1 MGNGV
6 PQDVAQQAARLRERI
21 EELNYHYFVLDSPL
35 VDDAEYDRLFSE
47 LERLEEQYPELR
59 TPDSPTQR
67 VGAPPA
73 EEFRTVVHRAPML
86 SLANAFGEEELEE
99 FDARIKRFLGADAPG
114 SIEYVCELKIDGL
127 AVSLTYE
134 RGVLVQGATRGD
146 GTRGEDI
153 TANLRTVKSIPL
165 SLPAGSAGPP
175 ELMEVRGEAYLSVAE
190 FRRINEERSQEGQPL
205 FANPRNAAA
214 GSLRQLDPSVTASR
228 RLRFFAYGL
237 GVVSQPIA
245 RTHLDALQMLKK
257 WRFPVNPHTRVSQGI
272 AGAREFCREWA
283 ERRRELDYQIDGVVI
298 KVNDFALQERLGAV
312 SRSPRWAVAYK
323 FPAEQ
328 AVTTVRD
335 IVVQVGRTGALTPVA
350 ELEPVKIG
358 GVTVSRATLHNEDEI
373 RRKDVRVGD
382 RVVIQRAGDVIPEV
396 VSVVLDERPPDAKP
410 FRMPDRCP
418 ACGAPVTR
426 EEGEAVA
433 RCTNYSCPAQ
443 RLERLVHFC
452 SKGAMDM
459 DGVGPA
465 TLAQMLEKGLVS
477 EPADLYRL
485 TAADLL
491 QLDGVK
497 EKLAENILQA
507 ISGSKRPPLDRFIF
521 ALGIRHVGEHV
532 ARILAS
538 RYRDIHTLMEAS
550 EKDLGG
556 IDQIGPVIAREVATF
571 FRDPRNRAAVERLLA
586 AGVAPVGP
594 PETGGVKQTPLTG
607 KSVVFTGTLESMTRE
622 EAEALARRL
631 GAEVKSSVSRSTDLV
646 VAGEK
651 AGSKLARA
659 AELGVRVVSEKE
671 FLEMVKGAE
680 AE

>member
-35 VDDAEYDRLFSE
+35 VDDAEYDRLFRE

-99 FDARIKRFLGADAPG
+99 FDARIKRFLGADAPE

-165 SLPAGSAGPP
+165 SLPASSVSPP

-190 FRRINEERSQEGQPL
+190 FRRINEERSREGQPL

-245 RTHLDALQMLKK
+245 STHLDALEMLKE

-373 RRKDVRVGD
+373 CRKDVRVGD
-382 RVVIQRAGDVIPEV
+382 RVVVQRAGDVIPEV
-396 VSVVLDERPPDAKP
+396 VSVVLEERPPDAKP

-485 TAADLL
+485 TAGDVL

-538 RYRDIHTLMEAS
+538 RYRDIQALMEAS
-550 EKDLGG
+550 EEDLAG

-571 FRDPRNRAAVERLLA
+571 FSDPKNRAAVERLLA

-594 PETGGVKQTPLTG
+594 PETGEVKQTPLTG
-607 KSVVFTGTLESMTRE
+607 KSVVFTGTLDSMTRE
-622 EAEALARRL
+622 EAEALARQL

-680 AE
+680 

>member
-6 PQDVAQQAARLRERI
+6 PQDVAEQAARLRERI

-35 VDDAEYDRLFSE
+35 VDDAEYDRLFRE

-99 FDARIKRFLGADAPG
+99 FDARIKRFLGADAPE

-134 RGVLVQGATRGD
+134 RGILVQGATRGD

-175 ELMEVRGEAYLSVAE
+175 ELLEVRGEAYLSVAE
-190 FRRINEERSQEGQPL
+190 FRRINEERSREGQPL

-245 RTHLDALQMLKK
+245 RTHLDALEMLKE

-283 ERRRELDYQIDGVVI
+283 ERRRELEYQIDGVVI

-382 RVVIQRAGDVIPEV
+382 RVVVQRAGDVIPEV

-485 TAADLL
+485 TAGDVL

-538 RYRDIHTLMEAS
+538 RYRDIQALMKAS
-550 EKDLGG
+550 EEDLAGT
-556 IDQIGPVIAREVATF
+556 DQIGPVIAREVATF
-571 FRDPRNRAAVERLLA
+571 FSDPKNRAAVERLLA
-586 AGVAPVGP
+586 AGVAPLGP
-594 PETGGVKQTPLTG
+594 PETGEVKQTPLTG
-607 KSVVFTGTLESMTRE
+607 KSVVFTGTLDSMTRE
-622 EAEALARRL
+622 EAEALARQL
-631 GAEVKSSVSRSTDLV
+631 GAEVKSSVTRSTNLV

-680 AE
+680 

>member
-35 VDDAEYDRLFSE
+35 VDDAEYDRLFRE

-99 FDARIKRFLGADAPG
+99 FDARIKRFLGADAPE

-134 RGVLVQGATRGD
+134 RGVLVQAATRGD

-190 FRRINEERSQEGQPL
+190 FRRINEERSREGQPL

-245 RTHLDALQMLKK
+245 SSHLDALKMLKE

-283 ERRRELDYQIDGVVI
+283 ERRRELEYQIDGVVI

-382 RVVIQRAGDVIPEV
+382 RVVVQRAGDVIPEV

-485 TAADLL
+485 TAGDVL

-538 RYRDIHTLMEAS
+538 RYRDIQALMKAS
-550 EKDLGG
+550 EEDLAGT
-556 IDQIGPVIAREVATF
+556 DQIGPVIAREVATF
-571 FRDPRNRAAVERLLA
+571 FSDPKNRAAVERLLA

-594 PETGGVKQTPLTG
+594 PETGEVKQTPLTG
-607 KSVVFTGTLESMTRE
+607 KSVVFTGTLDSMTRE
-622 EAEALARRL
+622 EAEGLARQL

-680 AE
+680 

>member
-1 MGNGV
+1 MGNGIPDEV
-6 PQDVAQQAARLRERI
+6 RQTAARLRERI

-35 VDDAEYDRLFSE
+35 VDDAEYDRLFRE
-47 LERLEEQYPELR
+47 LERLEQKYPELR

-73 EEFRTVVHRAPML
+73 EEFRSVVHRAPML
-86 SLANAFGEEELEE
+86 SLSNAFSEEELSE
-99 FDARIKRFLGADAPG
+99 FNARIKRFLGTDAPE

-134 RGVLVQGATRGD
+134 NGVLVQGATRGD

-153 TANLRTVKSIPL
+153 TANLRTVKAIPL
-165 SLPAGSAGPP
+165 SLPLEGEPPP
-175 ELMEVRGEAYLSVAE
+175 ELLEVRGEAYLSVAE
-190 FRRINEERSQEGQPL
+190 FRRINEERARDGLPL

-214 GSLRQLDPSVTASR
+214 GSLRQLDPAVTASR

-237 GVVSQPIA
+237 GAVSRPLA
-245 RTHLDALQMLKK
+245 STHLEALEKLRE
-257 WRFPVNPHTRVSQGI
+257 WRFPVNPHTRFSRGI
-272 AGAREFCREWA
+272 GGAREFCREWS
-283 ERRRELDYQIDGVVI
+283 ERRRELDYQIDGVVV

-312 SRSPRWAVAYK
+312 SRSPRWAVAFK

-350 ELEPVKIG
+350 ELEPVNIG

-382 RVVIQRAGDVIPEV
+382 RVVVQRAGDVIPEV
-396 VSVVLDERPPDAKP
+396 VLVVPEGRPPDARP

-418 ACGAPVTR
+418 SCGGPVTR
-426 EEGEAVA
+426 EEGEVVA
-433 RCTNYSCPAQ
+433 RCTNIACPAQ
-443 RLERLVHFC
+443 QLERLVHFC
-452 SKGAMDM
+452 SKGAMDI

-465 TLAQMLEKGLVS
+465 TLSQMLEKGLVR
-477 EPADLYRL
+477 EPADLYHL
-485 TAADLL
+485 TREDLL
-491 QLDGVK
+491 RLDGVK
-497 EKLAENILQA
+497 EKLAGNILRSIA
-507 ISGSKRPPLDRFIF
+507 ASRTPPLERFLF

-538 RYRDIHTLMEAS
+538 RYSDIHSLMAAPEDELAQI
-550 EKDLGG
+550 E
-556 IDQIGPVIAREVATF
+556 QIGPVIAQEVAGF
-571 FRDPRNRAAVERLLA
+571 FADPRNREAVLRLLAGGVAPRAPVAAQAAVES
-586 AGVAPVGP
+586 
-594 PETGGVKQTPLTG
+594 PLKG
-607 KSVVFTGTLESMTRE
+607 LSVVFTGTLQSLTRE
-622 EAEALARRL
+622 EAEDLARRL

-651 AGSKLARA
+651 AGSKLAKA
-659 AELGVRVVSEKE
+659 TELGIRVVSEEE
-671 FLEMVKGAE
+671 FLKMAGVSR
-680 AE
+680 